1 MDIGNLLLYRK
12 CTSCTRALVFYT
24 RNSERFGIF
33 QRMGSL
39 TACPQFQEKQLTNF
53 RSPLMRQLA
62 QSMIEGNYQKEY
74 RLKTYRPIASNK
86 ILQNKLKL
94 SDGYSRYENIT
105 GMYLE
110 KGENVVLV
118 GDMHGREINLLI
130 PDWMRQPT
138 PGFAPTKDP
147 EGWELKKQVIALHE
161 GVNVIHVENPEMST

>member
-1 MDIGNLLLYRK
+1 
-12 CTSCTRALVFYT
+12 
-24 RNSERFGIF
+24 
-33 QRMGSL
+33 
-39 TACPQFQEKQLTNF
+39 
-53 RSPLMRQLA
+53 MRQLA

-138 PGFAPTKDP
+138 PGFAPPKIRKD
-147 EGWELKKQVIALHE
+147 G
-161 GVNVIHVENPEMST
+161 N

>member
-1 MDIGNLLLYRK
+1 MDIGNLLLYWKRP
-12 CTSCTRALVFYT
+12 SCTRASYST
-24 RNSERFGIF
+24 
-33 QRMGSL
+33 
-39 TACPQFQEKQLTNF
+39 QEILKDLEFFNGWEASQLAPNFKKKQLTNF

-74 RLKTYRPIASNK
+74 RLKTYKPIASNK

-118 GDMHGREINLLI
+118 GDMHGREINLTDSRLDATAYTRI
-130 PDWMRQPT
+130 CPHPKIR
-138 PGFAPTKDP
+138 KD
-147 EGWELKKQVIALHE
+147 G
-161 GVNVIHVENPEMST
+161 N